1 LSRRVCYNTIFVE
14 KQNLEQIMRRKQ
26 QQGIESVGDWERLA
40 SERAIESAP
49 RGAIFYRPEQPAEE
63 LLLLRSGQVALY
75 LLSGEGRTLTLRV
88 VEPGQIFGHVAV
100 ADDGAYNT
108 FAEALTPVRFSRIAR
123 AELLRLIEQD
133 SDLALR
139 LLEDLGRYRLA
150 VSRRLDEVAFKSV
163 PARLA
168 SLLLDMTKREGGAPT
183 ARVPRRS
190 HRQLAEMINA
200 YRETVTKVIKQFRA
214 ARLLE
219 IDRSTITLLNRPGLE
234 ELAQG

>member
-1 LSRRVCYNTIFVE
+1 MLFF
-14 KQNLEQIMRRKQ
+14 LAGIM
-26 QQGIESVGDWERLA
+26 QGSHLA
-40 SERAIESAP
+40 P
-49 RGAIFYRPEQPAEE
+49 TMH
-63 LLLLRSGQVALY
+63 GQDY
-75 LLSGEGRTLTLRV
+75 
-88 VEPGQIFGHVAV
+88 
-100 ADDGAYNT
+100 
-108 FAEALTPVRFSRIAR
+108 R
-123 AELLRLIEQD
+123 AELRQLIEQD
-133 SDLALR
+133 SDLGLR

-150 VSRRLDEVAFKSV
+150 VSRQLDEVAFKSV

-168 SLLLDMTKREGGAPT
+168 SLLLDMSKREGGTQT